1 MKNLLNKGFLCYNLF
16 MYRSTR
22 KPIKF
27 IYNRKRGLKMQ
38 IRQLKLLNFRNYE
51 KVLFI
56 PNSKFNLIFGKNG
69 MGKTNLVE
77 SIYVL
82 ALTRSFRSTVDKVI
96 VMNNKEVTK
105 IEADVKRKRVDN
117 FQIIINNNGKK
128 VKINNNKIAKLS
140 DYISNIGVVLFNPDD
155 LRIIKDAPSTRR
167 KSLNVDISQLN
178 NNYLKYLN
186 NYNKLLKQRN
196 AYLKNFSD
204 EASEYL
210 ESLTENLILYGLKV
224 YSERKNIISSIS
236 EKIQSIFFDIM
247 KKGFLKIKYVSDYD
261 NKTKEEILST
271 YKKNLKKDLLL
282 GKTDFGIHKD
292 DYLFYLD
299 DKLLKDYG
307 SEGQQKN
314 AIIAYKFAMISI
326 YYEFNNDY
334 PILILD
340 DLFSELDSEKIN
352 NILKLIGENLQTFI
366 TTTEIDKVDEK
377 ILKESKKFFVE
388 NGLIKE
394 V

>member
-51 KVLFI
+51 KLLFI

>member
-96 VMNNKEVTK
+96 VMNNKEVAK

-204 EASEYL
+204 DSSEYL
-210 ESLTENLILYGLKV
+210 DSLTENLILYGLKV

>member
-1 MKNLLNKGFLCYNLF
+1 
-16 MYRSTR
+16 
-22 KPIKF
+22 
-27 IYNRKRGLKMQ
+27 MQ

-204 EASEYL
+204 DSNEYL
-210 ESLTENLILYGLKV
+210 DSLTENLIFYGLKV
-224 YSERKNIISSIS
+224 YCERKNIISSIS

-247 KKGFLKIKYVSDYD
+247 KKGSLKIKYVSDYD
-261 NKTKEEILST
+261 NKTKEEILNI

>member
-51 KVLFI
+51 KLLFI

-96 VMNNKEVTK
+96 VMNNKEVSK

-196 AYLKNFSD
+196 TYLKNFSD
-204 EASEYL
+204 DSSEYL
-210 ESLTENLILYGLKV
+210 DSLTENLILYGLKV

>member
-204 EASEYL
+204 DSSEYL
-210 ESLTENLILYGLKV
+210 DSLTENLILYGLKV

>member
-51 KVLFI
+51 KLLFI

-69 MGKTNLVE
+69 MGQTNLVE

-204 EASEYL
+204 DSSEYL
-210 ESLTENLILYGLKV
+210 DSLTENLILYGLKV

>member
-1 MKNLLNKGFLCYNLF
+1 
-16 MYRSTR
+16 
-22 KPIKF
+22 
-27 IYNRKRGLKMQ
+27 MQ

-51 KVLFI
+51 KLLFI

-204 EASEYL
+204 DSSEYL
-210 ESLTENLILYGLKV
+210 DSLTENLILYGLKV
-224 YSERKNIISSIS
+224 YSERKNIISSIN

>member
-51 KVLFI
+51 KLLFI

-204 EASEYL
+204 DSSEYL
-210 ESLTENLILYGLKV
+210 DSLTENLILYGLKV

-247 KKGFLKIKYVSDYD
+247 KKGSLKIKYVSDYD

>member
-204 EASEYL
+204 DSSEYL

>member
-51 KVLFI
+51 KLLFI

-204 EASEYL
+204 DSSEYL
-210 ESLTENLILYGLKV
+210 DSLTENLILYGLKV

>member
-204 EASEYL
+204 DSSEYL
-210 ESLTENLILYGLKV
+210 DSLTENLILYGLKV

-388 NGLIKE
+388 NGLIRE

>member
-96 VMNNKEVTK
+96 VMNNKEVSK

-196 AYLKNFSD
+196 TYLKNFSD
-204 EASEYL
+204 DSSEYL
-210 ESLTENLILYGLKV
+210 DSLTENLILYGLKV